1 MANVSA
7 TMPDELTSSQLTLL
21 VCAAAF
27 VAATIVM
34 CLACNWG
41 AVALHKPST
50 CLWTDDASLD
60 TGSANTVMF
69 KTLSNCCVHL
79 CCYGPAICGALGTS
93 IALLIV
99 GASAS
104 AESRRILIVIG
115 ISSLVLLCI
124 VGLSAFVR
132 RQRHVARAKAEQAKV
147 KETKAKRTKEWVAT
161 HGAKM
166 ASNEAAEA
174 EERGA
179 TMAGAPAAAAQDD
192 TEEQGDGAE
201 SMGHI

>member
-1 MANVSA
+1 MQVVWRKGPEIRKRKVLRTARASRRESNRCDADEVRQDRPNCGMANVSA

-69 KTLSNCCVHL
+69 KNLSNCCVHL

-104 AESRRILIVIG
+104 VS
-115 ISSLVLLCI
+115 
-124 VGLSAFVR
+124 
-132 RQRHVARAKAEQAKV
+132 
-147 KETKAKRTKEWVAT
+147 
-161 HGAKM
+161 
-166 ASNEAAEA
+166 
-174 EERGA
+174 
-179 TMAGAPAAAAQDD
+179 
-192 TEEQGDGAE
+192 
-201 SMGHI
+201 